1 MCSTMSPMVTRSVG
15 SPKSTSH
22 RRNLA
27 DELDHVEGVDA
38 QVLDDGIFGDGLRVK
53 ILVLDQHVADD
64 VDSCHDGSFRGV

>member
-1 MCSTMSPMVTRSVG
+1 MLDDVANGHEIGRLAEVD
-15 SPKSTSH
+15 
-22 RRNLA
+22 LALILDVA